1 MNTIFKYSLVVIGL
15 LTYSLSYAQQ
25 LPVMNH
31 YIYNPYLY
39 NPARTGQNTLGSVYA
54 NFKKQWVGMSQSPI
68 TGVLSA
74 ESPILG
80 NSKNMGI
87 GGMIYTDQ
95 MHILSK
101 IGGMASY
108 AYHINF
114 VKNKDYFHR
123 LSVGLSV
130 GVLNQR
136 FNFAAANLYTDFD
149 PQIVPKNVNGTSFDF
164 SAGIDYQ
171 FRGLHVGASMLQ
183 GLNNSMKFIN
193 PGDTNDITFINSRHF
208 IFTASYRHNFGKS
221 KNHLYIEPVF
231 LGRLVDGLPFQAEG
245 NIVFGMKN
253 IGFIGVGYR
262 SSNTETA
269 TSALSFT
276 GGVEINSRVM
286 AAYTMDMGIDKSLN
300 NSLGM
305 QHEFMLACKIGKDD
319 SKLEQE
325 LERLR
330 KEDLKLQESMLTK
343 EEQMNKELE
352 AQKEAAANKEQELQG
367 KIQNLNSE
375 ADDLRSKVL
384 TNEKEIQELKKRL
397 DDLNIAQKQIG
408 EIFFDSES
416 DKLSK
421 DAKTNLNT
429 LKTILDSYPKGIV
442 VYLFGNASTDGDAKY
457 NMELAVR
464 RGAAVRN
471 YLIEKGCNTDKIY
484 IIPMGEYNP
493 MSGNP
498 NKAEKRDR
506 RIDIMVSQ
514 NNSKY

>member
-1 MNTIFKYSLVVIGL
+1 MNTFFKYSLFVAGFFL
-15 LTYSLSYAQQ
+15 ATASFAQQ
-25 LPVMNH
+25 VPVMNH
-31 YIYNPYLY
+31 YIFNPYLY
-39 NPARTGQNTLGSVYA
+39 NPARTGQNKLGSINA
-54 NFKKQWVGMSQSPI
+54 NFKKQWVGMSQSPV

-74 ESPILG
+74 ESPIFG
-80 NSKNMGI
+80 NTKNMGI

-95 MHILSK
+95 MHILSR
-101 IGGMASY
+101 IGGMATY

-114 VKNKDYFHR
+114 VKNKDYNHR

-136 FNFAAANLYTDFD
+136 INSAAAIVADNNENLTSS
-149 PQIVPKNVNGTSFDF
+149 NATSFDF
-164 SAGIDYQ
+164 SVGIDYQ

-183 GLNNSMKFIN
+183 GLNNSMKFIM
-193 PGDTNDITFINSRHF
+193 PGDTNVGKFINSRHF
-208 IFTASYRHNFGKS
+208 IFTASYRHDFGKS
-221 KNHLYIEPVF
+221 KNNFYLEPVF
-231 LGRLVDGLPFQAEG
+231 LGRLVEGLPFQAEG
-245 NIVFGMKN
+245 TVVFGMKN

-276 GGVEINSRVM
+276 GGVEINSRVT

-305 QHEFMLACKIGKDD
+305 QHEFMIACKIGKDD
-319 SKLEQE
+319 SKLEEE

-330 KEDLKLQESMLTK
+330 KEDLKLQESMISK

-352 AQKEAAANKEQELQG
+352 TQKEEAANKEQELQG
-367 KIQNLNSE
+367 KIKDLNTE

-384 TNEKEIQELKKRL
+384 TSEKEIQELKKRL
-397 DDLNIAQKQIG
+397 DDLKIAQKQIG
-408 EIFFDSES
+408 EVFFDNGSS
-416 DKLSK
+416 KLSE
-421 DAKTNLNT
+421 DAKTNLMT
-429 LKTILDSYPKGIV
+429 LKSMLDGYPKGIV
-442 VYLFGNASTDGDAKY
+442 VYLFGNASTDGDSKA
-457 NMELAVR
+457 NMELAVK
-464 RGAAVRN
+464 RGASVRN
-471 YLIEKGCNTDKIY
+471 FLMDKGCNADKIY

-493 MSGNP
+493 LSGDP

-514 NNSKY
+514 NNNKY